1 MLRACRFSLRRRT
14 RPVSPG
20 KHFTLYGQTMDALE
34 DTAEEGDVGEDDSQE
49 YALTYDPTLRGKQL
63 AMPEYA
69 WPTNKSSSVRFKSLE
84 NQSTDELRLKSS
96 DMRKNRKLRLG

>member
-63 AMPEYA
+63 AMPEYG
-69 WPTNKSSSVRFKSLE
+69 WPQTSHRACASSL
-84 NQSTDELRLKSS
+84 
-96 DMRKNRKLRLG
+96 